1 MTIWDFADVHP
12 VLYIVTLL
20 IALAAVVAMR
30 PFQGMVVKKTKAK
43 QRVEAEVAKTST
55 KPN

>member
-12 VLYIVTLL
+12 VLYVMTLL
-20 IALAAVVAMR
+20 IGLAAVVAMR
-30 PFQGMVVKKTKAK
+30 PFEGMVKKTKAK
-43 QRVEAEVAKTST
+43 QRVEAEVAKNG

>member
-12 VLYIVTLL
+12 VLYIATLL
-20 IALAAVVAMR
+20 ITLAAVVSMR
-30 PFQGMVVKKTKAK
+30 PFHGMVKKTKAK